1 MRFLG
6 FAMTVLLPLQI
17 NTFSM
22 MGRNKAQS
30 FHVIIWPGNSPD
42 LNPIENCWNYMKDKL
57 KNKDIGSLDK
67 LVFEI
72 KSPWT
77 TDITQSYFK
86 KLADSMQTRLKL
98 VIKRKGE
105 MTKY

>member
-1 MRFLG
+1 
-6 FAMTVLLPLQI
+6 MTVLLPLQI
-17 NTFSM
+17 NAFS

-30 FHVIIWPGNSPD
+30 FHLIKLPENSPD
-42 LNPIENCWNYMKDKL
+42 LNPIKNCWNYIKDKL

-72 KSPWT
+72 KSLWT

-86 KLADSMQTRLKL
+86 KLADSMETRLKL
-98 VIKRKGE
+98 AIKGKGE
-105 MTKY
+105 MSK